1 MKKGYTIS
9 YGSAN
14 SILLVNGLG
23 RIRQLYTPFRVKV
36 TEDVEGL
43 KQGTFVY
50 VEEVVSDP
58 QDRLV
63 FITNTGAYLHS
74 SFRIVASF

>member
-1 MKKGYTIS
+1 MKKGYAIS

-14 SILLVNGLG
+14 SILLINSMG

-36 TEDVEGL
+36 SEDVEGL

-50 VEEVVSDP
+50 VEVVASDP
-58 QDRLV
+58 QDKLI

>member
-9 YGSAN
+9 YGSHN
-14 SILLVNGLG
+14 SILLVNSLG
-23 RIRQLYTPFRVKV
+23 SIRQLYTPFRVKV
-36 TEDVEGL
+36 VKDVDGL

-50 VEEVVSDP
+50 VDEVATNEE
-58 QDRLV
+58 DRLI
-63 FITNTGAYLHS
+63 FITNTGAYMHS

>member
-1 MKKGYTIS
+1 MKKGYAIS

-14 SILLVNGLG
+14 SILLINSMG

-36 TEDVEGL
+36 SEDVEGL

-50 VEEVVSDP
+50 VEEVASDP
-58 QDRLV
+58 QDKLI

-74 SFRIVASF
+74 SFRIVDSF

>member
-1 MKKGYTIS
+1 MKKGYAIS

-14 SILLVNGLG
+14 SILLINSMG

-36 TEDVEGL
+36 SEDVEGL

-50 VEEVVSDP
+50 VEEVASDP
-58 QDRLV
+58 QDKLI